1 MPEDGG
7 KSGNG
12 RNAGPGSA
20 PCGRRSAVPG
30 RDGRSGNDSLRTRKR
45 TRRRGTV
52 PTMEALEVG
61 RLGAKQPIVLFTGIG
76 VGIALLV
83 ALKSILGL

>member
-1 MPEDGG
+1 M
-7 KSGNG
+7 
-12 RNAGPGSA
+12 
-20 PCGRRSAVPG
+20 
-30 RDGRSGNDSLRTRKR
+30 RTRKR